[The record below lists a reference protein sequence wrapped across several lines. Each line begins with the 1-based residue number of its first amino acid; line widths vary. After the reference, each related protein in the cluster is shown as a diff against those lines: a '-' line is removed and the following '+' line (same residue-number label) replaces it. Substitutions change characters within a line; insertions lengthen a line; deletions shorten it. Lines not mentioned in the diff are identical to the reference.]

1 MAPDPLVKGF
11 FFKQTKTNVSSTA
24 AVFILKVSQ
33 VQLLTALLKHKACSL
48 TYTHTNKST
57 SER

>member
-11 FFKQTKTNVSSTA
+11 FLKQTKTNVSSTA

-33 VQLLTALLKHKACSL
+33 VQLLTALFETQSL
-48 TYTHTNKST
+48 
-57 SER
+57 